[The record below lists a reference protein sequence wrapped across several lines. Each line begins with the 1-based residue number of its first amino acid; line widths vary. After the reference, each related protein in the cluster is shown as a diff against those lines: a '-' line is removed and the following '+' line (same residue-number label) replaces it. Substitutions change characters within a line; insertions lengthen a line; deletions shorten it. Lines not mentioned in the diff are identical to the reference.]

1 MLMIISLISMI
12 SPGSVP
18 TEKEFMRLI
27 NKMFVQRNEDIE
39 KFKNRKIHLREK
51 KFNEDLKNW
60 AKQK

>member
-1 MLMIISLISMI
+1 MK
-12 SPGSVP
+12 
-18 TEKEFMRLI
+18 EKEFRGLI
-27 NKMFVQRNEDIE
+27 NKMLVQRNEDIE